1 MSHPDD
7 GTIQA
12 LLDGELE
19 PAEQARLEAHVA
31 SCAACAA
38 RVREAR
44 EFLQEAERLV
54 EVLAV
59 PDAGGASVRPLR
71 IRRRFPLRTLAWA
84 ASIVM
89 AVGIGYYGRGSQ
101 SPPPAAVRPE
111 GESLARAV
119 TSPTTPEAGGAADE
133 LSPITAKERDR
144 NETARN
150 APAAAVPGTAMKQ
163 AAEAPAETEAKVAAP
178 PPRAAEPSLKDNRA
192 DQAALGAAR
201 LADEAGPTWRVISM
215 EEGVRLLDGQIRLID
230 GMTPERVESGPGTL
244 VPGADPGQALVRVVY
259 AAGNVVLDQQRPPER
274 PAARRENAAAG
285 AAAESRQQAAGWHD
299 REGIRFV
306 VTGTVSADS
315 IRELTT
321 RVR

>member
-19 PAEQARLEAHVA
+19 PTEQAQFEAHVA

-59 PDAGGASVRPLR
+59 PVAGGGESVRPAS

-89 AVGIGYYGRGSQ
+89 AVGIGYYGRGV
-101 SPPPAAVRPE
+101 PTPASDARQE
-111 GESLARAV
+111 GEALARAA
-119 TSPTTPEAGGAADE
+119 TPSTTPTAGSPVDE
-133 LSPITAKERDR
+133 VSPPTSKERDR
-144 NETARN
+144 NEAVRN
-150 APAAAVPGTAMKQ
+150 APAAAAPGTAMKQ
-163 AAEAPAETEAKVAAP
+163 AAEAPAEAEAKVAAP

-230 GMTPERVESGPGTL
+230 GMSPDRVESGPGTL
-244 VPGADPGQALVRVVY
+244 VAGADPGQALVRIVY
-259 AAGNVVLDQQRPPER
+259 ASGNVVLDQQRPPTR
-274 PAARRENAAAG
+274 PSARREDAAAPS
-285 AAAESRQQAAGWHD
+285 AAERRQQGAGWQD

-306 VTGTVSADS
+306 VTGTVSSDS
-315 IRELTT
+315 IRELTS